1 MHCINWQREP
11 IVRKPQA
18 DPRPKDKSMFVVLIT
33 VVALVAR
40 GFDWVRE
47 TALSR

>member
-1 MHCINWQREP
+1 MHCINWLREP
-11 IVRKPQA
+11 IFRKPQA
-18 DPRPKDKSMFVVLIT
+18 APSLKDKSMFVVLIT
-33 VVALVAR
+33 AVALVAR